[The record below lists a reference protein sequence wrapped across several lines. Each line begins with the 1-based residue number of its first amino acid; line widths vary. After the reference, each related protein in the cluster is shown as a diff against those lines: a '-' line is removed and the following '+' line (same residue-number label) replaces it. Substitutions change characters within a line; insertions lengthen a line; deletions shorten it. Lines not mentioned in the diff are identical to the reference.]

1 MFAGVL
7 VGVRPGPPGPTLG
20 ARSAFRLAGVL
31 GGVGARGVSGAL
43 GRRSRRVGER
53 LNDSTDRRRAAVSE
67 S

>member
-7 VGVRPGPPGPTLG
+7 VGVRPGALG

-31 GGVGARGVSGAL
+31 GGVGPRGVSGAL

-53 LNDSTDRRRAAVSE
+53 LNDSTDRRRAALSE